1 MFPFH
6 HLLKVKKNRWI
17 SNESPSHLAPI
28 SNESMFE
35 LIQGWTYSTSYPVSH
50 LCSPPH
56 PHARCETILVQAC
69 HVSSQIQ
76 QFLIGEGYIFRRGW
90 NAPTPLCLALTSLTI
105 CQNMVLLLH
114 KRLLF
119 KSFHFVF
126 TVFGCSYQNKTHIYS
141 RVRSAIAAPM
151 TIYKLSS
158 SNESSSSCI
167 VSVGHSTQRKKGNRS
182 VQVTSFRIR

>member
-35 LIQGWTYSTSYPVSH
+35 LIQGWTYSASYPMSH
-50 LCSPPH
+50 LRSPPH

-105 CQNMVLLLH
+105 CQNMFFFITQNAAVQIFPFCLYC
-114 KRLLF
+114 F
-119 KSFHFVF
+119 WVF
-126 TVFGCSYQNKTHIYS
+126 LSKQNTY
-141 RVRSAIAAPM
+141 
-151 TIYKLSS
+151 L
-158 SNESSSSCI
+158 
-167 VSVGHSTQRKKGNRS
+167 
-182 VQVTSFRIR
+182 